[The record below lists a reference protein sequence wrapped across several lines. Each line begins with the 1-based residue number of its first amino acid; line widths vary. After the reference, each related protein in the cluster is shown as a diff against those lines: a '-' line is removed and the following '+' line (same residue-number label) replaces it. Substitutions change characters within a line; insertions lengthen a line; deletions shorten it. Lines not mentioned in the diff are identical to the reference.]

1 MRKLQKKFKTAYTAM
16 EMKNWISVNILP
28 HELLKQF
35 VKRVEWQNYNLY
47 IDSTIGTGYIK
58 LIDYEIELDIEL
70 SVFGTMMS
78 RTIESTFDKEFKKL
92 ESRNP

>member
-1 MRKLQKKFKTAYTAM
+1 MKRLQKKFKTAYTSM

-35 VKRVEWQNYNLY
+35 VKRVEWQNNNLY
-47 IDSTIGTGYIK
+47 IDSTIGSGYIK

-78 RTIESTFDKEFKKL
+78 HSIETTFDKEFKKL